1 MVARVLVPMD
11 DSEMSAE
18 ALRYALETHPSAG
31 IHVLHVVGEPSPMM
45 GEALKAALETD
56 PEEAA
61 QEQAS
66 PVLDRARKIGR
77 EHDVEIET
85 DVAWGNPAK
94 VVVEQA
100 EAFDTV
106 VIGSHSGSIA
116 DRLFVGNVA
125 QKIVRHSPTPVTVV
139 R

>member
-1 MVARVLVPMD
+1 MVARALVPMD
-11 DSEMSAE
+11 GSEMAAE
-18 ALRYALETHPSAG
+18 ALRYALEAHPVAE
-31 IHVLHVVGEPSPMM
+31 IIVLHVVGEPSPMM
-45 GEALKAALETD
+45 GKALKAALETD
-56 PEEAA
+56 SEGAA

-66 PVLDRARKIGR
+66 PVLDRAREIAR
-77 EHDVEIET
+77 EHDIEIET

-94 VVVEQA
+94 VVVERA

>member
-11 DSEMSAE
+11 DSDMAAE
-18 ALRYALETHPSAG
+18 ALRYALEAHSEAEIT
-31 IHVLHVVGEPSPMM
+31 VLHVVGEPSPMM
-45 GEALKAALETD
+45 GQALKAVLETD

-61 QEQAS
+61 REQSS
-66 PVLDRARKIGR
+66 PVLDRAREIGR
-77 EHDVEIET
+77 EHGVEIET
-85 DVAWGNPAK
+85 DVDWGNPAK
-94 VVVEQA
+94 VIVDRA
-100 EAFDTV
+100 EGFDTV